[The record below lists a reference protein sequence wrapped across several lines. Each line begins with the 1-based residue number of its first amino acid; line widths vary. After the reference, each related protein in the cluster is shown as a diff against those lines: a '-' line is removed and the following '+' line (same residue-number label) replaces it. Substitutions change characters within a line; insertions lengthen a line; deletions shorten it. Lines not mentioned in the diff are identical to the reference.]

1 MPRAFLNTLLSSN
14 KPDESIFLQRSPFVS
29 VSDSVL
35 NALHAGELQMAG
47 NPRHFQ
53 TRAMS
58 LLPPSYFVHKPTPK
72 EDATQ
77 EPKEVEGNTEIQEL
91 KVEND
96 RLR

>member
-1 MPRAFLNTLLSSN
+1 
-14 KPDESIFLQRSPFVS
+14 
-29 VSDSVL
+29 
-35 NALHAGELQMAG
+35 MAG